1 MVGRSD
7 VWRAR
12 RALRRGGSSVRVV
25 RRREE
30 VVLVG
35 VLFDD
40 SGGCSGLEA
49 H

>member
-7 VWRAR
+7 IWWAR
-12 RALRRGGSSVRVV
+12 RALWRGGSSFRVM

-40 SGGCSGLEA
+40 SGDCSGLEA
-49 H
+49 Y